1 MQVPLPWERLL
12 WSKWAWWPSRTRY
25 LLTDFR
31 LVVQSDGTI
40 DEIALDDIRE
50 VQHTRAP
57 AQRLFG
63 RSTLVIRSRNL
74 RQPEL
79 RLSHVRRGAQLAALL
94 DLLATE
100 GAGGMDGS
108 AVQAALAWSPGR
120 TESRRRGALAATCAL
135 AASLLIAAA
144 IGLRGE
150 AAAVSY
156 PADDAIYPGG
166 VKRDRA
172 AIMRFMETDVLP
184 WARITLGPLK
194 GGADRVTCATCH
206 GSDAD
211 SRQWQMPSVAALPE
225 PHVRPIGLSADDE
238 SVDAQMRN
246 AIYGYVAESDNHA
259 RAKYMREVVLPG
271 MARLL
276 RRPAYDFTRTYDY
289 NRTRFAIGCYH
300 CHKVTEQGLEPPLV
314 APS

>member
-12 WSKWAWWPSRTRY
+12 WSQRAWWPSRGRY

-31 LVVQSDGTI
+31 LVVQSDRTI
-40 DEIALDDIRE
+40 DEIALDDIRD
-50 VQHTRAP
+50 VQHTRTA
-57 AQRLFG
+57 AGRLIG
-63 RSTLVIRSRNL
+63 RSTLVVRSRNP

-79 RLSHVRRGAQLAALL
+79 RLRHVRRGSQLAALL

-100 GAGGMDGS
+100 GAGRMDGS
-108 AVQAALAWSPGR
+108 SVQAALAWSPGR
-120 TESRRRGALAATCAL
+120 TERRRRGAIAATGAL
-135 AASLLIAAA
+135 AASLLITVA
-144 IGLRGE
+144 IGMRGE

-156 PADDAIYPGG
+156 PPNDAIYPGG

-172 AIMRFMETDVLP
+172 AIMRFMEAKVLP
-184 WARITLGPLK
+184 WARTTLGPLK

-225 PHVRPIGLSADDE
+225 PHVRPIGVSADDV

-246 AIYGYVAESDNHA
+246 AIYGYLAESENHA

-276 RRPAYDFTRTYDY
+276 RRPAYDFTRTYEY

-300 CHKVTEQGLEPPLV
+300 CHKVTDQGLEPPRV